1 MRPFRKAGAA
11 TPAPRQP
18 DSQMSVVQEE
28 MIYGALRREA
38 LWKRVAIASMT
49 FGAAGCIAAA
59 VVALNKEVPAP
70 ALVPFDPA
78 TGLAVPQ
85 ANVASITLDHK
96 SAVVESM
103 VYRYVIDRETYN
115 QLDNDLRIKS
125 VRDRSTGN
133 AETSLVSLW
142 SAGNA
147 DYPPDKYGPQARMDV
162 QILSVTLI
170 SEDRA
175 QVRLR
180 KRLTNLDGTTEGL
193 FTATLAYEFRTD
205 EARELEA
212 VWGNPH
218 GFTVTEYSINSDRLE
233 TK

>member
-1 MRPFRKAGAA
+1 
-11 TPAPRQP
+11 
-18 DSQMSVVQEE
+18 MSVVQEE

-38 LWKRVAIASMT
+38 FWKRLALVGMG
-49 FGAAGCIAAA
+49 FGALGCIAAA
-59 VVALNKEVPAP
+59 VVALNKEVPPP
-70 ALVPFDPA
+70 ALIPFDPA
-78 TGLAVPQ
+78 TGLAMPQ
-85 ANVASITLDHK
+85 ANVASVSLDNQ

-103 VYRYVIDRETYN
+103 VYRYVLDRETFN

-125 VRDRSTGN
+125 VRDRSASG
-133 AETSLVSLW
+133 AEASLVALW

-147 DYPPDKYGPQARMDV
+147 DYPPDKYGPQSRMDV

-205 EARELEA
+205 EARDLEA

-233 TK
+233 TQ